1 MRRIMI
7 FRGSSFAPCLRN
19 RQNQRSKN
27 IFDVARNR
35 FSSSSTVSGRSYVES
50 AIRQNWKDR
59 QDLAACYRLLN
70 DWTGYQ
76 KGEVFNHLSVR
87 TKSSNPDHHSGGDV
101 LLLIAEGCHWTEVTA
116 SNLVEVDVQ
125 TGFQVVGDG
134 KESTT
139 GKPILTA
146 SVIHSGLHRD
156 RPESKALFHLHP
168 TYATIIACQ

>member
-70 DWTGYQ
+70 GIFRRSIKFFEKKNTKLGLLCIKKLPDNKTVYF
-76 KGEVFNHLSVR
+76 FN
-87 TKSSNPDHHSGGDV
+87 SSK
-101 LLLIAEGCHWTEVTA
+101 
-116 SNLVEVDVQ
+116 
-125 TGFQVVGDG
+125 F
-134 KESTT
+134 
-139 GKPILTA
+139 
-146 SVIHSGLHRD
+146 
-156 RPESKALFHLHP
+156 
-168 TYATIIACQ
+168 